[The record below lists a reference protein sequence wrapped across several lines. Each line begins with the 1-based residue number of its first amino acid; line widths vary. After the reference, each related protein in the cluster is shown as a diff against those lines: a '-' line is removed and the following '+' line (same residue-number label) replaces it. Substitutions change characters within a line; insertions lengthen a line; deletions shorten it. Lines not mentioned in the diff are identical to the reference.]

1 MIKKIISN
9 NYTRRIRNFFS
20 ILPTPYYHP
29 KKNFLKVSD
38 FFFWSSNKNFNT
50 KFQLVN
56 LSSNISPENA
66 VIEEVSIWIY
76 NSDGIKIKQKDFII
90 NPFELKE
97 VEFNDLEGYGSFF
110 VFHDFYSK
118 DLKDK
123 KSFAVDR
130 GYVGYK
136 KNNGVWSY
144 MHGNH
149 NACAIDHKQNIQCL
163 IAKSFK
169 HNSYSPQVRFNDCS
183 NFSVI
188 LNNPL
193 KSKLKFNI
201 SLYTNDKLVENY
213 HHKIKPFGTKKVDLN
228 ANNISSLNL
237 NSKILLCRPIIL
249 KEYSS
254 YFDIFHG

>member
-9 NYTRRIRNFFS
+9 NHTRRIRNFFS

-29 KKNFLKVSD
+29 KKKFLKVSD
-38 FFFWSSNKNFNT
+38 FFFWINEKNFKT

-56 LSSNISPENA
+56 LSSNINPENA
-66 VIEEVSIWIY
+66 VIEKVSIWIY
-76 NSDGIKIKQKDFII
+76 NSEGIKIKQKDFII

-97 VEFNDLEGYGSFF
+97 VELDDGEGYGSFF

-136 KNNGVWSY
+136 RNNGVWSY

-149 NACAIDHKQNIQCL
+149 NACAINSKQNIQCL

-169 HNSYSPQVRFNDCS
+169 YNSYCPQVRFDDCS

-193 KSKLKFNI
+193 KNKLNFSI
-201 SLYTNDKLVENY
+201 SLYDGNKLVNNHNY
-213 HHKIKPFGTKKVDLN
+213 NIKPFGTKKVDLN
-228 ANNISSLNL
+228 IINITSLNL

-249 KEYSS
+249 KEYTS